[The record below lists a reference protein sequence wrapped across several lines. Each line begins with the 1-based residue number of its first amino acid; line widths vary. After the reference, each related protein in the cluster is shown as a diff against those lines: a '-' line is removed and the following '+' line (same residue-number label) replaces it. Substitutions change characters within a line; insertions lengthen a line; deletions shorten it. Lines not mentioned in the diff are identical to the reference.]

1 MSRPTTIAESARVLA
16 GQTALLL
23 GWRPPEFWAATPAE
37 LAAIFAVQ
45 ASFAPPSLSRDHLT
59 ALLELDRDG

>member
-1 MSRPTTIAESARVLA
+1 MSEPATFAAAARVLA

-45 ASFAPPSLSRDHLT
+45 ASFDPPSLSRDHLT

>member
-1 MSRPTTIAESARVLA
+1 MSGTFAETARELA

-23 GWRPPEFWAATPAE
+23 GWRPPDFWAATPAE

-45 ASFAPPSLSRDHLT
+45 ANIAPPSLSRDDLT
-59 ALLELDRDG
+59 TLLERDRNG